1 MPYLESAGHDVSASG
16 IYSAAG
22 VPGYGVAATASV
34 SGGGSG
40 KKAKSA
46 HKIAQE
52 QLRFCKEVIKEM
64 FKKVHEAYAYPFYQP
79 VGESP
84 LPFALVC
91 RQSAQAHSDGF
102 DFPQTSRRTRRTCS
116 TCRSRWT

>member
-16 IYSAAG
+16 IYNAAG
-22 VPGYGVAATASV
+22 VPGYGVAPTGSGG
-34 SGGGSG
+34 GGGSG
-40 KKAKSA
+40 KKTKSA

-84 LPFALVC
+84 FLFLSSVRDRRRLTAMDIL
-91 RQSAQAHSDGF
+91 
-102 DFPQTSRRTRRTCS
+102 PQTSRRTRRTCS